1 MPTLVLINGSDP
13 MHPAG
18 YGERL
23 AAGIPGASLVEIA
36 SKERDPVCT
45 LWPGKPSGFVSSL
58 ADR

>member
-1 MPTLVLINGSDP
+1 

-36 SKERDPVCT
+36 SKEKDPV
-45 LWPGKPSGFVSSL
+45 LHVFEASKAIEGFVSSL